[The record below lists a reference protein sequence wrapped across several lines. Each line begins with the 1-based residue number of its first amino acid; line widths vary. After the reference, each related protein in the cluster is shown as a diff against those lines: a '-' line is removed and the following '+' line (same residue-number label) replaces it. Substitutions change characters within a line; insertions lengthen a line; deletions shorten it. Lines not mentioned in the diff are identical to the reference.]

1 MSKREDNETRKLA
14 SVKAR
19 EKFLDENSFNKSIAE
34 YSQDEALIAALSS
47 QARWAKYVRDDFISM
62 SLNTLKATA
71 NKYLLD
77 GYSGLD
83 NKRIKV
89 LTLIEEHLNQDE
101 SPQRS
106 VRPDTKKGLKIKS
119 KTKDL
124 QLSILREANL
134 ALSKGLEITIDAL
147 DKLAEESKD
156 SYFRDVVEREMSKVR
171 ALLQKSF
178 KLGELDKSV
187 EGE

>member
-19 EKFLDENSFNKSIAE
+19 EKFLDENSFNNNIAE
-34 YSQDEALIAALSS
+34 HTQDEALLVALSS

-77 GYSGLD
+77 GYAGLD
-83 NKRIKV
+83 DKRVQALV
-89 LTLIEEHLNQDE
+89 LIQEHLNQGK

-106 VRPDTKKGLKIKS
+106 TRPDTKQGLKIKS

-171 ALLQKSF
+171 ALLRKSF
-178 KLGELDKSV
+178 QLGELDNSV

>member
-19 EKFLDENSFNKSIAE
+19 EKFLDENSFNNNIAE
-34 YSQDEALIAALSS
+34 HAQDEALVVALSS

-83 NKRIKV
+83 DKRIKA
-89 LTLIEEHLNQDE
+89 LTLIEDHLNQGE
-101 SPQRS
+101 TAQRS
-106 VRPDTKKGLKIKS
+106 ARSDTKEGLKIKS

-124 QLSILREANL
+124 QLSMLREANL

-156 SYFRDVVEREMSKVR
+156 SYFRDVIEKEMSKVR
-171 ALLQKSF
+171 ALLRKSF
-178 KLGELDKSV
+178 QLNELDKSV